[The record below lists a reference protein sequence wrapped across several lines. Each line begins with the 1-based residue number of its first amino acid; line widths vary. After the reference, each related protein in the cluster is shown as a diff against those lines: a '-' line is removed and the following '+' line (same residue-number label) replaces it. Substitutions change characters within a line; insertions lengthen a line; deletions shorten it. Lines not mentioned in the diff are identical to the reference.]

1 MNSDFF
7 VSKCHQKFSSNYNK
21 EEMTQ
26 KYLRENFWEVYNF
39 NNRYMTYRST
49 LFNSVFLNYEI
60 KEIRSVKNYQV

>member
-26 KYLRENFWEVYNF
+26 KYLRENFWEVYNLIIIIIIF
-39 NNRYMTYRST
+39 FRTQNEGR
-49 LFNSVFLNYEI
+49 
-60 KEIRSVKNYQV
+60 